1 MPTLLYG
8 LESCQLSNND
18 LHSLDFTYNRMC
30 MKLFK
35 SSNIELI
42 KECQGYFRCLLPSL
56 NVKERC
62 QKFTSK
68 YENSVNTIRY
78 DSVYLTCSKKLT
90 GSQLSLPHGTNKKIE
105 CETKNKMMSVIGP
118 VQSRYREAVQ

>member
-1 MPTLLYG
+1 MPILLYG
-8 LESCQLSNND
+8 LESCQLSDGD

-62 QKFTSK
+62 QKCMLVQYCSTTGTLARISRIK
-68 YENSVNTIRY
+68 Y
-78 DSVYLTCSKKLT
+78 
-90 GSQLSLPHGTNKKIE
+90 
-105 CETKNKMMSVIGP
+105 
-118 VQSRYREAVQ
+118 VQQ

>member
-1 MPTLLYG
+1 
-8 LESCQLSNND
+8 
-18 LHSLDFTYNRMC
+18 

-62 QKFTSK
+62 QKRISK
-68 YENSVNTIRY
+68 YENSVNTFDQLYSPKGRHNNKI
-78 DSVYLTCSKKLT
+78 KK
-90 GSQLSLPHGTNKKIE
+90 NRKYIK
-105 CETKNKMMSVIGP
+105 
-118 VQSRYREAVQ
+118 

>member
-1 MPTLLYG
+1 MPILLYG
-8 LESCQLSNND
+8 LESCQLSDGD

-62 QKFTSK
+62 QKFVSK
-68 YENSVNTIRY
+68 YGKGKGKGLDQSCTTLDPTRGSGRVGSENLQEMAGWV
-78 DSVYLTCSKKLT
+78 
-90 GSQLSLPHGTNKKIE
+90 GS
-105 CETKNKMMSVIGP
+105 GP
-118 VQSRYREAVQ
+118 VRPEAKI

>member
-1 MPTLLYG
+1 MPILLYG
-8 LESCQLSNND
+8 LESCQLSDGD

-42 KECQGYFRCLLPSL
+42 KEYQGYFHCLLPSL

-62 QKFTSK
+62 QKFVSK
-68 YENSVNTIRY
+68 YGKGKGKGLDQSCTTLDPTR
-78 DSVYLTCSKKLT
+78 
-90 GSQLSLPHGTNKKIE
+90 GSGRVGSGQKIYR
-105 CETKNKMMSVIGP
+105 KRRVGSGR
-118 VQSRYREAVQ
+118 VQFGQRPKFNFKVP